1 MLNKK
6 GFDILITGVGGQG
19 TVLASRL
26 LAAAAMEQGYFVR
39 TSETIG
45 MAQRGGSVTSHV
57 RIGSKEKSPLIPVGG
72 ADLLIAFEPAEAV
85 RSLPLLKKN
94 AKCLVNTKEIKP
106 ACASAYDM
114 MEITAFLQNRYP
126 NAVLLDAYSLA
137 MQTGSVKILNVLL
150 LGVAFAENMVP
161 LAQEVF
167 VSAML
172 KHLPAKFAEINKAA
186 FELGLHYK

>member
-1 MLNKK
+1 MLKEK

-57 RIGSKEKSPLIPVGG
+57 RIGSKEKSSLIPEGG

-94 AKCLVNTKEIKP
+94 AKCLVNSKAIKP
-106 ACASAYDM
+106 ACASVYDM
-114 MEITAFLQNRYP
+114 AEITDFLQKQYP
-126 NAVLLDAYSLA
+126 EAVLVDAYSLA

-150 LGVAFAENMVP
+150 LGVAFAEKMIP
-161 LAQEVF
+161 LDQKLF
-167 VSAML
+167 VEAML

-186 FELGLHYK
+186 LELGLHYK